1 MTCRNEN
8 RKRSL
13 TIAFR
18 VTPELNEEINMLV
31 AASGMTKQDFIVSR
45 LKGSEI
51 TVLPSVNFYNAL
63 RGEMRDLCKQLN
75 RFRDNENPPEELI
88 ALCDKLADI
97 FLGLRG
103 CKTTGEVENED
114 ASIFGLERC

>member
-1 MTCRNEN
+1 MTCRNED

-18 VTPELNEEINMLV
+18 VTPELNEEINLLV

-45 LKGSEI
+45 LEGSEI

-63 RGEMRDLCKQLN
+63 RSEIRELCKQLN
-75 RFRDNENPPEELI
+75 RFRDNENPPEELL

-103 CKTTGEVENED
+103 SKTTADVESED
-114 ASIFGLERC
+114 GAIFGLERI